1 MNETEEQI
9 RQTLDRLEAR
19 RSELAT
25 EYGMVSQAI
34 KALEQLLGGEPLSA
48 VVDEGHPEPAITEH
62 KPAEN
67 RLPKLDSTDFFG
79 LSQRDAVVKI
89 LRTAG
94 KPLAM
99 LQILE
104 VLKEANYPFKTKFP
118 YQSLYPVMKK
128 DPEIVKH
135 GNLWGLKKTGSTIG
149 RSQNGIGTQSEEKAN
164 NGTEDEA

>member
-19 RSELAT
+19 RSELAA
-25 EYGMVSQAI
+25 EYGMVTQAI
-34 KALEQLLGGEPLSA
+34 NSLEQLLGVQPSIATIDEAQAEP
-48 VVDEGHPEPAITEH
+48 PITQH
-62 KPAEN
+62 RASEN
-67 RLPKLDSTDFFG
+67 RLPKFDSAAFFG

-94 KPLAM
+94 KPMSM
-99 LQILE
+99 LDILV

-118 YQSLYPVMKK
+118 YQSLYPLMKK

-135 GNLWGLKKTGSTIG
+135 GNLWGLKKNTSTRIP
-149 RSQNGIGTQSEEKAN
+149 AN
-164 NGTEDEA
+164 NGTGNKTDQGAGNGPEDAA